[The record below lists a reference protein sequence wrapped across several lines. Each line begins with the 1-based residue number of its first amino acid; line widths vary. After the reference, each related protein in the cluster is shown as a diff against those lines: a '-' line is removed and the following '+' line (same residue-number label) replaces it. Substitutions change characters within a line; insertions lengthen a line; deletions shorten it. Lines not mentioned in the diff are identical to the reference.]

1 MMMLYEVFK
10 ERVIAKYHPAADSPV
25 GQKLREGDEL
35 EARRAA
41 MQPAYTAAVE
51 RQLKIEE
58 VVLKPRAVG
67 RGLPPEWDENITEWH
82 AARRATDKIAR
93 ELSDLHREVQSVQAA
108 IIDMLH
114 PATVDAAA
122 RNVARQRVTGA
133 S

>member
-1 MMMLYEVFK
+1 MMVYEVFK
-10 ERVIAKYHPAADSPV
+10 ERVIAKYHPAADSPMNR
-25 GQKLREGDEL
+25 KLREGDEL

-51 RQLKIEE
+51 RQLKIEK

-67 RGLPPEWDENITEWH
+67 RGLPPEWD
-82 AARRATDKIAR
+82 
-93 ELSDLHREVQSVQAA
+93 QSIQAA

-122 RNVARQRVTGA
+122 RDVARQRVTCA